1 MYDKKVGFVCPL
13 HLHVLGFCKRAYL
26 AIKEVVF
33 IVTQY
38 ALHTM
43 QYALHKLQHP
53 TNLTASF
60 KALK

>member
-38 ALHTM
+38 AVCSSQITTPN
-43 QYALHKLQHP
+43 KL
-53 TNLTASF
+53 NCIF
-60 KALK
+60 